1 MNECYNGD
9 NDYTK
14 EEFTNGYENYESNFK
29 VKDENMDNSTSPSD
43 KNGQKYKEE
52 RHDENE
58 ERRVKEKSRSEKDR
72 KRRDSEDRDRKK
84 DRSRRDDRD
93 RKRHRSKERSRSRS
107 RSRAKDKSRSRSPKK
122 SRRRS
127 RSKDK
132 DRSRHDRRDNKE
144 RSSRGEG
151 RDTKGDTKE
160 SGGRPRRT
168 YRFWDVPPKG
178 YEHMTPREYKE
189 LQANGQIPRNNMQSA
204 VPVIGPSVTC
214 QSRRLYVGNIP
225 FGCNEQTMLD
235 FFNQQM
241 TLCRLSQAP
250 GNPVLACQINLDKN
264 FAFIEFRSIDE
275 TTAGMAFDGINFMG
289 QQLKIRRPRDYQPIG
304 NDMMTNYGISSVVQD
319 SPHKLFIGG
328 LPTILEA
335 EQVKELLQ
343 SFGPLKSF
351 NLVKDGKT
359 GISKGYAFCE
369 YADPAL
375 TDQAIAGLNGMEL
388 EDKKIIVQLACTG
401 AKNPTTDSSGNTPLS
416 GIDLSQGAGPVTE
429 ILCLLNMVTEE
440 ELRDDEEYED
450 IVEDIREE
458 CSRYGEIRSIEVPRP
473 IEGLNVAGVGK
484 VFIEYASKAE
494 CQKAVAAITGRKF
507 DNRIVCTSYFDPEK
521 YYQRAYD

>member
-1 MNECYNGD
+1 MNDCYSED
-9 NDYTK
+9 NNYIK
-14 EEFTNGYENYESNFK
+14 EEFNDVYDNCENNFK
-29 VKDENMDNSTSPSD
+29 LKEDAIENSSLPLDSIE
-43 KNGQKYKEE
+43 QKVKEE
-52 RHDENE
+52 RHGDSD
-58 ERRVKEKSRSEKDR
+58 ERRVKEKSKSDRDR
-72 KRRDSEDRDRKK
+72 KRRDSEDRDKKK
-84 DRSRRDDRD
+84 DRSRKDDRD
-93 RKRHRSKERSRSRS
+93 RRRHRSKDRSPSRSRS
-107 RSRAKDKSRSRSPKK
+107 RLREKSRSRSPKK

-127 RSKDK
+127 RSRDK
-132 DRSRHDRRDNKE
+132 DRSRHDRREKD
-144 RSSRGEG
+144 RS
-151 RDTKGDTKE
+151 TKE
-160 SGGRPRRT
+160 SKPRRVNK
-168 YRFWDVPPKG
+168 FWDVPPKG

-304 NDMMTNYGISSVVQD
+304 NDMLTSYGISNVVQD

-369 YADPAL
+369 YADPVL

-401 AKNPTTDSSGNTPLS
+401 AKNPSSDSAGNTPLP

-429 ILCLLNMVTEE
+429 ILCLLNMVVEE
-440 ELRDDEEYED
+440 ELKDDEEYED

-458 CSRYGEIRSIEVPRP
+458 CSKYGEIRSIEIPRP

>member
-1 MNECYNGD
+1 MTDYYNDG
-9 NDYTK
+9 NNYVK
-14 EEFTNGYENYESNFK
+14 EECKEEYENYENNFK
-29 VKDENMDNSTSPSD
+29 VKDCVEDSVLSSDTNSHRNKD
-43 KNGQKYKEE
+43 KY
-52 RHDENE
+52 DEI
-58 ERRVKEKSRSEKDR
+58 VDKKSRDKVKSDRER
-72 KRRDSEDRDRKK
+72 KRRDSEEYDRKK
-84 DRSRRDDRD
+84 EKSRRDDRE
-93 RKRHRSKERSRSRS
+93 RERTKRRRSR
-107 RSRAKDKSRSRSPKK
+107 DKSRSRSPKK

-127 RSKDK
+127 RSKEK
-132 DRSRHDRRDNKE
+132 ERPRHDRREKD
-144 RSSRGEG
+144 RSSR
-151 RDTKGDTKE
+151 D
-160 SGGRPRRT
+160 SRPRRVNK
-168 YRFWDVPPKG
+168 YWDVPPKG

-225 FGCNEQTMLD
+225 FGCNEQTMLE

-250 GNPVLACQINLDKN
+250 GHPVLACQINLDKN

-304 NDMMTNYGISSVVQD
+304 NDMMSNYGVSNVVQD

-335 EQVKELLQ
+335 DQVKELLQ

-369 YADPAL
+369 YADAAL

-401 AKNPTTDSSGNTPLS
+401 AKSITSDMTPTTPLP
-416 GIDLSQGAGPVTE
+416 GLDLSQGAGPATE

-440 ELRDDEEYED
+440 DLKNDEEYED
-450 IVEDIREE
+450 ICEDIREE
-458 CSRYGEIRSIEVPRP
+458 CSKYGEVRSIEIPRP
-473 IEGLNVAGVGK
+473 IEGLNVSGVGK
-484 VFIEYASKAE
+484 VFIEFSSKAE

-507 DNRIVCTSYFDPEK
+507 DNRIVCTTYFDPEK
-521 YYQRAYD
+521 YYQRIFD